1 MRPCPAARAGMPPR
15 SDRPVLITG
24 ATGEIGGRVADA
36 LARSGVPTRLFVR
49 SPDRAPSLAGSSIV
63 QGSYADPATCAA
75 ALDGVDTAFMV
86 SATESPDRLRE
97 HQNFVHAAAA
107 AGVRH
112 IVYTSFA
119 SASPTA
125 TFTFARD
132 HFATEQLIRRSGLKF
147 TFLRDNFYLD
157 VLVHWVGADG
167 VIRGPAGDGAVAAV
181 ARDDVAAVATTVLRA
196 PEASTDATYTL
207 TGPQSLRLAQVAE
220 TIGVVTGR
228 ATAYHP
234 ETVPEAYTS
243 RASYNAP
250 QWQLDAWVS
259 TYTAIAAGELAE
271 VTPDVE
277 RLLGRPATS
286 LEQLLR
292 G

>member
-1 MRPCPAARAGMPPR
+1 MPPG
-15 SDRPVLITG
+15 SDRPVLVTG
-24 ATGEIGGRVADA
+24 ATGEVGGRVARA
-36 LARSGVPTRLFVR
+36 LAGSGVATRLFVR
-49 SPDRAPSLAGSSIV
+49 SAERAPALAGSAIV
-63 QGSYADPATCAA
+63 QGTYADPATCDA
-75 ALDGVDTAFMV
+75 ALAGVDTVFMV

-107 AGVRH
+107 AGVQH
-112 IVYTSFA
+112 VVYTSFA
-119 SASPTA
+119 GASPTA

-132 HFATEQLIRRSGLKF
+132 HFATEQLIRRSGMKF

-157 VLVHWVGADG
+157 VLVHWVGQDG
-167 VIRGPAGDGAVAAV
+167 VIRGPAGEGAVAAV

-207 TGPQSLRLAQVAE
+207 TGPEALRLAQVAE
-220 TIGVVTGR
+220 TIGGVTGR
-228 ATAYHP
+228 ATGYHP
-234 ETVPEAYTS
+234 QTVPEAYES

-259 TYTAIAAGELAE
+259 TYTAIAAGELDQ
-271 VTPDVE
+271 VSPDVE

-292 G
+292 GPHRPGARLR